1 MQQGTGLLVVSIL
14 ASSVSLSH
22 GHLWSGGVALVFA
35 ALVCELAPV
44 LPDWIS
50 ATRLS
55 VLLEVAASVTVFST
69 EVDNYAVLGLVL
81 ALACLGEG
89 SSKK

>member
-1 MQQGTGLLVVSIL
+1 MQGTGLLVASFL

-22 GHLWSGGVALVFA
+22 GHLWSGGTAFVFA

-44 LPDWIS
+44 IPNWVS
-50 ATRLS
+50 ATRVS
-55 VLLEVAASVTVFST
+55 VLLEVVASIVVFAVS
-69 EVDNYAVLGLVL
+69 VDHYAVLGLVL

-89 SSKK
+89 SSKR